1 MRTAKEDIAL
11 LGQAGIWKGDRDP
24 LMNAVILLC
33 MYGKGRHKPV
43 RNLHNLANAVEK
55 GDRRAAEKFYDRL
68 AEEVSIT
75 LSKYPDITGTLETI
89 SQLTDEDMEQVD
101 RVMQEYE

>member
-11 LGQAGIWKGDRDP
+11 LGEAGVWESDRDP

-33 MYGKGRHKPV
+33 MHVKGRHKPV
-43 RNLHNLANAVEK
+43 RNLHNLAKAVEK
-55 GDRRAAEKFYDRL
+55 GDGQAAQTYYDRL
-68 AEEVSIT
+68 AAEVSTT
-75 LSKYPDITGTLETI
+75 LQKYPDIVGTLETM
-89 SQLTDEDMEQVD
+89 SQMTDEDMKQID